1 MAIIGKARWVG
12 NSALLFRWGRV
23 STRRESGDN
32 RTETTRWFSYMG
44 KLILGFENPPWDVLY
59 RVVIGYS
66 IMPVTVHLVG
76 HSPAALQLLAVFL
89 AVLVSLR
96 IIPGVLRRALPFS
109 REVKNAWAERRAVA
123 KRYDSYQWRKL
134 FGIGVGL
141 LVYVPR
147 NFQYSAF
154 YLALA
159 CVIAG
164 LAGDYLW
171 LKHKRASLS
180 QSSITAR

>member
-1 MAIIGKARWVG
+1 M
-12 NSALLFRWGRV
+12 LFRCGCV
-23 STRRESGDN
+23 STRREPGDR

-59 RVVIGYS
+59 RVVIGYL

-76 HSPAALQLLAVFL
+76 NPPGALQLLAVFL

-96 IIPGVLRRALPFS
+96 IIPGVLRRVLPFS
-109 REVKNAWAERRAVA
+109 HEVKNTWAECRAMA

-141 LVYVPR
+141 CLYVPR

-159 CVIAG
+159 CIIAG
-164 LAGDYLW
+164 LAGDYVW
-171 LKHKRASLS
+171 LKHKRALLS
-180 QSSITAR
+180 QSSIAIR